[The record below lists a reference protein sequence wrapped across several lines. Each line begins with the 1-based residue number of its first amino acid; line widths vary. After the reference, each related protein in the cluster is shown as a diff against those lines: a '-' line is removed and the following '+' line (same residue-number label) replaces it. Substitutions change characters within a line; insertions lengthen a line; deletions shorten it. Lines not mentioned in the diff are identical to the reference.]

1 MTTTT
6 TAPLATLYH
15 HIINPRQAH
24 DPDDIFGLAQ
34 SIATV
39 GLLQNL
45 SAYSDPAQD
54 GLGIVAGG
62 RRLAALVMMA
72 AQPDDFPEALPIDFD
87 AIPLITTDDPA
98 LARSWAGAEAATQR
112 PLHPADEIRAYGA
125 MCAENHDPA
134 AIARAFG
141 CTVAHVNR
149 RLKLADLPHNT
160 LIALR
165 EDKITLD
172 AAAALTLC
180 TTPDQHS
187 EMLAEIVANP
197 WRDSGY
203 LKREILNG
211 RISSTDR
218 RAIFVGADLYTMEG
232 GTVEEDLFAEQT
244 IFADEVLLDRLFQEK
259 VITAAERVK
268 EEQGYATAT
277 PIFTTHVDW
286 KHTEHL
292 TRPQRVP
299 VDLPEA
305 DAKELQLLND
315 LISDGEELKDDEPQR
330 LTELEERQRGSY
342 SDEDIANGI
351 AFVYVAHDGTL
362 KTEGPY
368 LPRKGASASTGSDD
382 SAGKVAAKPPITQGG
397 MDDLR
402 RLQLLAL
409 QTIIKD
415 KPELV
420 LDLLAFQ
427 ITHDT
432 TSYSGPFNITL
443 SDQANTP
450 SNTEEVRIDARLS
463 APELTPITSS
473 PAEAFAAFKDQG
485 KSHRN
490 KALAIALARTMNQP
504 WASPINEG
512 LLDVLG
518 ASVRDVW
525 TPTAENHFKACSVPT
540 LDATWRELVCDNVD
554 YDTDEMAR
562 FAKLKKGEKV
572 KELGKLFSDA
582 AFQEALGLNRA
593 QIATIDAWMPVA
605 LRAEEV

>member
-1 MTTTT
+1 MTNT
-6 TAPLATLYH
+6 TAPLSNLYH
-15 HIINPRQAH
+15 HIINPRQDH

-34 SIATV
+34 SISTV

-54 GLGIVAGG
+54 GFGIVAGG
-62 RRLAALVMMA
+62 RRLAALALMA
-72 AQPDDFPEALPIDFD
+72 AQPHDFPDALPIDFD

-125 MCAENHDPA
+125 MRAEDHDPA

-180 TTPDQHS
+180 TTSDQHS
-187 EMLAEIVANP
+187 AMLEEAK
-197 WRDSGY
+197 RGY
-203 LKREILNG
+203 HVSNLKYTILQG
-211 RISSTDR
+211 RVKGDDR
-218 RAIFVGADLYTMEG
+218 RAKFVGPELYIMEG
-232 GTVEEDLFAEQT
+232 GAVETDLFTEQT
-244 IFADEVLLDRLFQEK
+244 IFADEVLLDKLFQAK
-259 VITAAERVK
+259 IITAAERVK
-268 EEQGYATAT
+268 DEQGYATAT

-286 KHTEHL
+286 KHTDNL
-292 TRPQRVP
+292 TRPQRVA
-299 VDLPEA
+299 VDLPDADAAELEELMSRTDEDGDLELTDAEA
-305 DAKELQLLND
+305 DRID
-315 LISDGEELKDDEPQR
+315 
-330 LTELEERQRGSY
+330 ELEERQRGSY
-342 SDEDIANGI
+342 GDEDIANGI

-368 LPRKGASASTGSDD
+368 LPRKGASTSTGSDD
-382 SAGKVAAKPPITQGG
+382 SADTIAAKPPITQGG

-402 RLQLLAL
+402 RVQLLAL

-415 KPELV
+415 KPDLV

-432 TSYSGPFNITL
+432 TSYSGAFNITL
-443 SDQANTP
+443 SDQNNTP
-450 SNTEEVRIDARLS
+450 SSTEEVRIDARLS
-463 APELTPITSS
+463 KPDPTPITTS
-473 PAEAFAAFKDQG
+473 PAEAFAAFKAQG

-490 KALAIALARTMNQP
+490 KALAITLARTMNQP

-540 LDATWRELVCDNVD
+540 LDATWRELVCADVD
-554 YDTDEMAR
+554 YDTDEMER

-572 KELGKLFSDA
+572 KELGNLFSDA
-582 AFQEALGLNRA
+582 AFQEALGLDRT
-593 QIATIDAWMPVA
+593 QIAAIDAWVPIV
-605 LRAEEV
+605 LRGEDA